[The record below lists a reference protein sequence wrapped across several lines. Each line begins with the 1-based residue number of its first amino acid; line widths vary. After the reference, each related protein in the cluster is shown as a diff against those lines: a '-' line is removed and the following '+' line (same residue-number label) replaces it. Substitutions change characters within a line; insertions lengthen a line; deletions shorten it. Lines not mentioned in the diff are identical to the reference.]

1 MNKLPA
7 SQWLQ
12 HHREELA
19 DALVYATKMEDVLKE
34 KDAQVRDMRR
44 VLERN
49 NVRILAME
57 HEIQQLKAG
66 KRKAK
71 K

>member
-19 DALVYATKMEDVLKE
+19 DALVYVTKLQEVLNE
-34 KDAQVRDMRR
+34 KDAQVRDMR
-44 VLERN
+44 VAMEKN